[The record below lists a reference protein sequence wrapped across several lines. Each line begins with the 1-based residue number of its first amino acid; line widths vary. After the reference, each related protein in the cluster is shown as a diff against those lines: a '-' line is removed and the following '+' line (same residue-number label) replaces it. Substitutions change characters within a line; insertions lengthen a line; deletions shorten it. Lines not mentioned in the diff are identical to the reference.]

1 MKDSGI
7 TLGQIL
13 DLIDN
18 NRESEENVEIMDK
31 SGEVQCRA
39 MVCSVVWA
47 GIEDKTVN
55 SMQAAGN
62 CLQIWLND

>member
-18 NRESEENVEIMDK
+18 SRESEELVAIMDNN
-31 SGEVQCRA
+31 GGIQCKA
-39 MVCSVVWA
+39 MVCSVIWS
-47 GIEDKTVN
+47 GIEDRTVN